1 MYTVYEFLHCL
12 EREAKNWRQISTIP
26 YFSQDSQDW
35 RAGWKHNYIGKV
47 KTSAL
52 LPSCPVAHSGV
63 VSQRSWRSC
72 RGGLWGT
79 SDCIHIQLMTMYE
92 LGLALIGSPGSW
104 DKVALSILVCSLLPS
119 VCPLKKVCFIVICL
133 HSA

>member
-1 MYTVYEFLHCL
+1 MYIVYEFLHCL
-12 EREAKNWRQISTIP
+12 ERETRHWRQISIIL

-47 KTSAL
+47 KASAL

-63 VSQRSWRSC
+63 VSQRSWGSC
-72 RGGLWGT
+72 KGGLWGT
-79 SDCIHIQLMTMYE
+79 SDSTFSSCDSTFSIHIQLMTMYE

-104 DKVALSILVCSLLPS
+104 VKVTLSILHMYVLFLQFA
-119 VCPLKKVCFIVICL
+119 L
-133 HSA
+133 